1 MSKNKK
7 PRKKYV
13 KKPHIPAWTKVEKES
28 LDVIAS
34 LISEVEEATE
44 FKLPRGTCRDA
55 ELFIIRDFI
64 NWAIVASAT
73 RSWYTEQSS
82 DEATEILA
90 KGTKAI
96 VEVQYRG
103 RKNGFHFI
111 CTAKELNLIRDCVE
125 FVASFARESLRDCPM
140 RLEKEW
146 NVMRAYSD
154 HAKRGQ
160 PVFASI
166 AELKKAIQNA

>member
-55 ELFIIRDFI
+55 GT
-64 NWAIVASAT
+64 NAT
-73 RSWYTEQSS
+73 
-82 DEATEILA
+82 
-90 KGTKAI
+90 

-111 CTAKELNLIRDCVE
+111 CTAEELNLIRDCVE

-160 PVFASI
+160 PVLASI